1 MNYIELRLEFNS
13 ISPFLDVLKQEL
25 ADIGFDSFMDNDNG
39 FSAFISNK
47 LLDENLVLDL
57 LNNYDDF
64 IFSKKFEEHPAPL
77 KKLIAHIIVGFIL
90 VIMARDVF

>member
-1 MNYIELRLEFNS
+1 MKYIELRLEFNS

-25 ADIGFDSFMDNDNG
+25 ADIGFDSFMDNENG

-57 LNNYDDF
+57 LNNYDDLF
-64 IFSKKFEEHPAPL
+64 YQKILRNILIKIGIKNGNLNFSQ
-77 KKLIAHIIVGFIL
+77 
-90 VIMARDVF
+90 

>member
-39 FSAFISNK
+39 FSAFISDK

-57 LNNYDDF
+57 L
-64 IFSKKFEEHPAPL
+64 
-77 KKLIAHIIVGFIL
+77 
-90 VIMARDVF
+90 R